1 MGHDH
6 LKENSIPKAYRRDLK
21 VNIIIQY
28 VPVVTWISHPSDA
41 AFAFSTKLLMASLRE
56 RYHDYLQLVYRIMEQ
71 CLNQMPEGE
80 IQTDDAKCCPPTRH
94 EMKVCFER

>member
-28 VPVVTWISHPSDA
+28 VPVVTWISHPSNA
-41 AFAFSTKLLMASLRE
+41 AFTFSTKLLMVMLKRKISRLFTTC
-56 RYHDYLQLVYRIMEQ
+56 LQDHGAVLE
-71 CLNQMPEGE
+71 P
-80 IQTDDAKCCPPTRH
+80 DARRRDPD
-94 EMKVCFER
+94 